1 MHLGKIKNVPLLLN
15 MIYMSHPVALDRP
28 GEKVL
33 LMGNEA
39 IARGA
44 IEGGITLAASYPGT
58 PSSEIGNTLARVAKK
73 LGLHFEWSSNEKVAL
88 EVAYGASM
96 VNQRVLCSM
105 KHVGVNVALD
115 ILNPISLRGVKGGLV
130 VVSTDDPSQHSSRT
144 EQDNRWMGKLNDVPI
159 IEPSSPQE
167 AKELTKYAFELSERV
182 KLPIMI
188 RTVTRLSHM
197 RSDVKLGEIKKL
209 ERKPEFDWEG
219 FSYRVAGFD
228 KLFRRHK
235 ERHDKIDKVEEE
247 FETVQFN
254 SIKNSTDK
262 KIGIIGVGFG
272 FTYVKDALEALEIED
287 QVSWMKLLTSHP
299 IPRKKVGDFIKA
311 LDTLFVVEEVDPYV
325 ELHIKAIAKDIN
337 SGLKILGRMDGSL
350 PREGELSHELIDN
363 KITEILGLKQ
373 SISNRKKLEVKKN
386 DLLFDRMLTMCA
398 GCPHRSSLYA
408 LKNAVKAVKG
418 DLMNIVI
425 NGDIGCYG
433 LAHAPPIAFED
444 TYFAM
449 GASIGVSQGMQ
460 QMGIDTIAWIGDGT
474 FLHAGIP
481 ALQNAVHNGAPIK
494 IVVAD
499 NAAVAM
505 TGFQTNPQMGRTA
518 TGDIVEP
525 IMIEDIARASGV
537 KHVEVVDPYDLEA
550 TEKAFQRML
559 KAEGV
564 AMVISRRV
572 CAMVAIREMR
582 PNRPPVNVVNQ
593 EICIGCKLCLNS
605 YGCPAL
611 IWNEDDKKASID
623 TTLCMGCDSCA
634 QVCPVNAI
642 SRRNE

>member
-1 MHLGKIKNVPLLLN
+1 
-15 MIYMSHPVALDRP
+15 MSHPVALDRP
-28 GEKVL
+28 GEKVV

-73 LGLHFEWSSNEKVAL
+73 LGFHFEWSANEKVAM

-96 VNQRVLCSM
+96 VNQRVLCPM

-115 ILNPISLRGVKGGLV
+115 ILNPITLRGVKGGLV

-167 AKELTKYAFELSERV
+167 AKDLTKYALGLSEQV
-182 KLPIMI
+182 KLPVLI

-197 RSDVKLGEIKKL
+197 RSDVTLGEIQKL
-209 ERKPEFDWEG
+209 DRKPEFDWEG
-219 FSYRVAGFD
+219 FSYRVAGFE

-235 ERHDKIDKVEEE
+235 ERHGKIDAVEAE
-247 FETVQFN
+247 FEEVPFNTVKFN
-254 SIKNSTDK
+254 GEKT
-262 KIGIIGVGFG
+262 GIIGVGFA
-272 FTYVKDALEALEIED
+272 FTYVKDALEALSVED
-287 QVSWMKLLTSHP
+287 NVAWMKLLTPHP
-299 IPRKKVGDFIKA
+299 LPQKKVGEFIKG
-311 LDTLFVVEEVDPYV
+311 LDTLLIAEEVDPYV
-325 ELHIKAIAKDIN
+325 ELHIKALAKDVN
-337 SGLKILGRMDGSL
+337 PSLKILGRLDGSL
-350 PREGELSHELIDN
+350 PREGELNHEIIDN
-363 KITEILGLKQ
+363 IISDILGLEKPV
-373 SISNRKKLEVKKN
+373 SERKDVEAEKEE
-386 DLLFDRMLTMCA
+386 LLFDRMLTMCA

-408 LKNAVKAVKG
+408 LKKAVKEVKG
-418 DLMNIVI
+418 DLMNVVV

-433 LAHAPPIAFED
+433 LAHAPPMEFED

-481 ALQNAVHNGAPIK
+481 ALQNAVHNGADIK

-518 TGDIVEP
+518 TGDKVEP

-550 TEKAFQRML
+550 AEAAFKRML
-559 KAEGV
+559 EADGV
-564 AMVISRRV
+564 AMVISRRE
-572 CAMVAIREMR
+572 CAMVAVRNMR
-582 PNRPPVNVVNQ
+582 PNRPPVYEVNPD
-593 EICIGCKLCLNS
+593 ICIGCKQCLNN

-611 IWNEDDKKASID
+611 MWNEDERKASID

-642 SRRNE
+642 SRRES

>member
-1 MHLGKIKNVPLLLN
+1 
-15 MIYMSHPVALDRP
+15 MSHPVALDRP
-28 GEKVL
+28 GEKVV

-44 IEGGITLAASYPGT
+44 IEGGITLGASYPGT

-73 LGLHFEWSSNEKVAL
+73 LDIHFEWSANEKVAM

-96 VNQRVLCSM
+96 VNQRVICPM

-115 ILNPISLRGVKGGLV
+115 ILNPITLRGVKGGFV

-167 AKELTKYAFELSERV
+167 AKDLTKYALELSEKV
-182 KLPIMI
+182 KLPIII

-197 RSDVKLGEIKKL
+197 RSDVELGEIKRL
-209 ERKPEFDWEG
+209 DRKPEFDWEG
-219 FSYRVAGFD
+219 FSYRVAGFE

-235 ERHDKIDKVEEE
+235 ERHGKIDEVEAE
-247 FETVQFN
+247 FEKVSFN
-254 SIKNSTDK
+254 TIKNFGEKT
-262 KIGIIGVGFG
+262 GIIGVGFA
-272 FTYVKDALEALEIED
+272 FTYVKDSLEALGVED
-287 QVSWMKLLTSHP
+287 QIAWMKLLTPHP
-299 IPRKKVGDFIKA
+299 LPQKKVSDFIKGLDA
-311 LDTLFVVEEVDPYV
+311 LLIAEEVDPYV
-325 ELHIKAIAKDIN
+325 ELHIKALAKDVN
-337 SGLKILGRMDGSL
+337 PNLRLLGRLEGSL
-350 PREGELSHELIDN
+350 PREGELSHEIIDAR
-363 KITEILGLKQ
+363 IIDLLGLE
-373 SISNRKKLEVKKN
+373 KLVPERNDIEVEKDN
-386 DLLFDRMLTMCA
+386 LLFDRMLTMCA

-408 LKNAVKAVKG
+408 LKKAVKAVKG
-418 DLMNIVI
+418 DLMKVVV

-433 LAHAPPIAFED
+433 LAHAPPMAFED

-481 ALQNAVHNGAPIK
+481 ALQNAVHNGADIK

-518 TGDIVEP
+518 TGDKVEP
-525 IMIEDIARASGV
+525 IMIEDIAKASGV
-537 KHVEVVDPYDLEA
+537 KHVEIVDPYDLEA
-550 TEKAFQRML
+550 AEEAFKRML
-559 KAEGV
+559 EAKGV

-572 CAMVAIREMR
+572 CAMVAVREMR
-582 PNRPPVNVVNQ
+582 PSRPQVYEVD
-593 EICIGCKLCLNS
+593 ETTCIGCKQCLNQ

-611 IWNEDDKKASID
+611 MWKDDDRKASID
-623 TTLCMGCDSCA
+623 TTLCMGCSCCG
-634 QVCPVNAI
+634 QMCPVGAI
-642 SRRNE
+642 DRRES

>member
-1 MHLGKIKNVPLLLN
+1 
-15 MIYMSHPVALDRP
+15 MSHPVALDRP
-28 GEKVL
+28 GEKVV

-44 IEGGITLAASYPGT
+44 IEAGITLAAGYPGT
-58 PSSEIGNTLARVAKK
+58 PSSEIGDTLARVAKS
-73 LGLHFEWSSNEKVAL
+73 LGIHFEWSANEKVAL

-96 VNQRVLCSM
+96 VNQRVICPM

-144 EQDNRWMGKLNDVPI
+144 EQDNRWMGKLNDIPV

-167 AKELTKYAFELSERV
+167 AKDLTKYALELSERV
-182 KLPIMI
+182 KLPILI

-197 RSDVKLGEIKKL
+197 RSDVELGKIEKLN
-209 ERKPEFDWEG
+209 RKPEFDWEG
-219 FSYRVAGFD
+219 FSYRVAGFE

-235 ERHDKIDKVEEE
+235 ERHEKIDAVEAE
-247 FETVQFN
+247 FEKIYFN
-254 SIKNSTDK
+254 TTKMNGE
-262 KIGIIGVGFG
+262 KIGVIGVGFA
-272 FTYVKDALEALEIED
+272 FTYVKDALEALGVED
-287 QVSWMKLLTSHP
+287 RVAWMKLLTPHP
-299 IPRKKVGDFIKA
+299 LPKKKVSDFIKN
-311 LDTLFVVEEVDPYV
+311 LDTLLIAEEVDPYV
-325 ELHIKAIAKDIN
+325 ELHVKALAKDVN
-337 SGLKILGRMDGSL
+337 PGLKILGRMDGSL
-350 PREGELSHELIDN
+350 PREGELSHELIDA
-363 KITEILGLKQ
+363 KISDILGLKKPA
-373 SISNRKKLEVKKN
+373 SDRVELEAEK
-386 DLLFDRMLTMCA
+386 DELLFDRMLTMCA

-408 LKNAVKAVKG
+408 LKKAVKEVKG
-418 DLMNIVI
+418 DLMNVVV

-433 LAHAPPIAFED
+433 LAHAPPMAFED

-474 FLHAGIP
+474 FFHAGIP

-499 NAAVAM
+499 NGAVAM

-518 TGDIVEP
+518 TGDKVDP

-537 KHVEVVDPYDLEA
+537 KHIEVVDPYGLDAAEEA
-550 TEKAFQRML
+550 FKRML
-559 KAEGV
+559 RAEGV

-572 CAMVAIREMR
+572 CAMVAVREMR
-582 PNRPPVNVVNQ
+582 PNRPPVYVVDQ
-593 EICIGCKLCLNS
+593 DACIGCKQCLS
-605 YGCPAL
+605 GYGCPAL
-611 IWNEDDKKASID
+611 MWNEDERKASID
-623 TTLCMGCDSCA
+623 NTLCMGCDSCA
-634 QVCPVNAI
+634 QVCPVGAI
-642 SRRNE
+642 HRSDA